1 MSCFPTALIFVLQ
14 SRRFKLSLAGWNEL
28 KEHVMTTLS
37 GRNALVTGGGSGIG
51 RAVALDL
58 AAAGAAESALLFV
71 TSLVILI
78 LFSPSKKRP
87 VALLPTLWAATSRIR
102 FVAALGAS
110 ILLYYGAQFELRAL
124 LFSFLLTSIFL
135 LIAETKTISSMLT
148 KCSSQTL

>member
-1 MSCFPTALIFVLQ
+1 MNVPEIS
-14 SRRFKLSLAGWNEL
+14 LSFRSLVYAQCIA
-28 KEHVMTTLS
+28 TTLAAVLWVAGS
-37 GRNALVTGGGSGIG
+37 FIGGFGRQV
-51 RAVALDL
+51 

-87 VALLPTLWAATSRIR
+87 VALLPTLWAATSFIR

-110 ILLYYGAQFELRAL
+110 ILLYYGAQFELRPL